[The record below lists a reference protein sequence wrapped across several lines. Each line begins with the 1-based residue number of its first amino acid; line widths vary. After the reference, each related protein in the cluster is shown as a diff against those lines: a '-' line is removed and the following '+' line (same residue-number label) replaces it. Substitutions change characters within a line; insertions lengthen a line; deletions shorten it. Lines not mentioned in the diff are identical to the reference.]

1 MATRFQVTIRCQVC
15 QTRYKRVMEAEDV
28 ETLDRI
34 PDPPCPQCKKAQ
46 KVRRAKFD
54 GTAPA
59 IGGSL
64 VVRAV
69 DQTAEIA
76 MANHGLSDLRDFSSV
91 KEGES
96 MAPKLAPHLQAMADG
111 MFDRRQ
117 KNPNAGVAGMP
128 PQFRQRHVA
137 PGIMGLPTR
146 AVISAAINGRFNTS
160 DSVNPVA
167 IQHQKRDRPPVQIVA
182 GDGVKGR

>member
-1 MATRFQVTIRCQVC
+1 MSTRFQVTIRCQVC
-15 QTRYKRVMEAEDV
+15 LHRYKRVMEAEDA

-69 DQTAEIA
+69 DQTAQIVMED
-76 MANHGLSDLRDFSSV
+76 HKLSDLRSDV
-91 KEGES
+91 REGET
-96 MAPKLAPHLQAMADG
+96 MAPKLAPRLQAMADN
-111 MFDRRQ
+111 MFTRPKRG
-117 KNPNAGVAGMP
+117 NPAAGL
-128 PQFRQRHVA
+128 F
-137 PGIMGLPTR
+137 GLPTR
-146 AVISAAINGRFNTS
+146 AVINAAVNGRFNTP
-160 DSVNPVA
+160 DTINPVA
-167 IQHQKRDRPPVQIVA
+167 VQHRNRDRPPVRIVA